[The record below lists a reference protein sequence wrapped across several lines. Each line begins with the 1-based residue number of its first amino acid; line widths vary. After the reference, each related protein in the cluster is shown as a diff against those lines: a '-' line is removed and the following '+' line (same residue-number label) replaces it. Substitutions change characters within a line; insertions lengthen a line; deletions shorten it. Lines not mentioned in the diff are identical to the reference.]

1 MTRLLSSAR
10 TRFVVVTALGLGF
23 ALLAL
28 HGRWFR
34 AVDLK
39 VYDIGLSVRPERALP
54 SDVVVV
60 ALDKY
65 SRQKAIAPPEFPISA
80 HIREHARVIDRL
92 TAAGARVVALDILFD
107 QMAADLDVQPL
118 ATSLEQSG
126 RVCAAGAI
134 ERQTLAQRSDG
145 SAITEERLVVPIS
158 RLGDGLCCIGLVNM
172 PLDADGVARRGS
184 YGRAFQGRWVPSMPS
199 ILAVAARGEGIG
211 TSPDLEAALDVDR
224 SVARVGD
231 STFYIDYRSAKSGIT
246 IIPYADVLLSDGWQ
260 SQVRDRVVLVGV
272 TEYGLSDI
280 YQSPVAG
287 LFGSGPDER
296 LPGALVLAYAAQTLI
311 SRSLVWPLA
320 RPYAVSLCIGLA
332 LAASAAA
339 LGKRIFASGGLVL
352 ALIVAILA
360 VGVLM
365 SALRVTLLP
374 AGVAAGVTLFTG
386 VVGLL
391 VGYVQTR
398 VAAQLQQR
406 ELAEITDDLK
416 KAAQIQQSL
425 QPASMPVVQGVR
437 LSGFQIACKEIGGDY
452 YDVLDLGAGR
462 VGLIIADVCGK
473 GISAALLMSNLQS
486 KVRQLAPAADSACK
500 VVEALNRASVRVF
513 TEGRFVTLIYA
524 ILDPGKKE
532 FSYCSAG
539 HMPPIRCR
547 AGGEVGDLPQG
558 GIPVGILPDFAWRDE
573 TVRLEPGD
581 VLFMYTDGLSEAKA
595 EKTEDLYGEDRIKAY
610 LAANRDKN
618 PEELNLGIVD
628 AARGFS
634 GSEHLADDI
643 TVLTLKMDVGLDL
656 AP

>member
-1 MTRLLSSAR
+1 MTRLLSGAAI
-10 TRFVVVTALGLGF
+10 RFVVVAGLGLGF

-28 HGRWFR
+28 HARWFQ
-34 AVDLK
+34 AVDLR
-39 VYDIGLSVRPERALP
+39 VYDVGLGVRPERAQS
-54 SDVVVV
+54 SDVVLV

-80 HIREHARVIDRL
+80 HVREHAAVIDKL
-92 TAAGARVVALDILFD
+92 TAAGARVIALDILFD
-107 QMAADLDVQPL
+107 QMASHLDIRPL
-118 ATSLEQSG
+118 AVSFQRSG

-134 ERQTLAQRSDG
+134 ERQTVAQRNEG
-145 SAITEERLVVPIS
+145 SAIAEERLVIPVS
-158 RLGDGLCCIGLVNM
+158 GLSAGLSCIGLVNM
-172 PLDADGVARRGS
+172 PLDPDGVARRGS
-184 YGRAFQGRWVPSMPS
+184 YGRLFQGKWVPSMPAV
-199 ILAVAARGEGIG
+199 LAAAARGGRVSAPG
-211 TSPDLEAALDVDR
+211 DLVQWAAAAGAGR
-224 SVARVGD
+224 SGD
-231 STFYIDYRSAKSGIT
+231 STFYIDYRSARGGIT

-260 SQVRDRVVLVGV
+260 GEVRDRVVLVGV
-272 TEYGLSDI
+272 TESGLSDI
-280 YQSPVAG
+280 HQSPVAG
-287 LFGSGPDER
+287 LRGSGPDGR
-296 LPGALVLAYAAQTLI
+296 LPGALVLAYAAQTLV
-311 SRSLVWPLA
+311 SKSLIWPLGGK
-320 RPYAVSLCIGLA
+320 YAVILCIGLVM
-332 LAASAAA
+332 AASTVTK
-339 LGKRIFASGGLVL
+339 GKRIFVSGGLVL
-352 ALIVAILA
+352 TSIVAIFA
-360 VGVLM
+360 VGVML
-365 SALRVTLLP
+365 SASRVAIFP
-374 AGVAAGVTLFTG
+374 VGMAAGATLFTG

-391 VGYVQTR
+391 AGYVQTR

-473 GISAALLMSNLQS
+473 GISAALLMSNFQS

-513 TEGRFVTLIYA
+513 TEGRFVTLLYA

-581 VLFMYTDGLSEAKA
+581 VLLMYTDGLSEAKA
-595 EKTEDLYGEDRIKAY
+595 EKAEDLYGEDRIKAY